1 MARRYRVY
9 REPTLG
15 EYASHEIGYHLG
27 ARFGCLRLLA
37 MPVALVLW
45 IMTFFGLSQ
54 GKAGSMLMGI
64 VLGVLA
70 LGLSRWIFRRPRG
83 Y

>member
-15 EYASHEIGYHLG
+15 EYASHEIGYQLG

-37 MPVALVLW
+37 FPIALFLW
-45 IMTFFGLSQ
+45 VFTFFGLSQ
-54 GKAGSMLMGI
+54 SKAGPMA
-64 VLGVLA
+64 VGVLA
-70 LGLSRWIFRRPRG
+70 GILAVLLTRWIWRRPGR